1 MVKAIALAFQWR
13 KPQESGTRAT
23 VEESA
28 AAEKINASYMGRVL

>member
-13 KPQESGTRAT
+13 KSQESGTHAT